1 MKLVSQR
8 MSGFQVQNWK
18 FNIFK
23 KRMSGYYKYSSLLD
37 WINFTLSIKG
47 IFLLNIKNF
56 LTINWRNTDIP
67 VEDTKKQEF
76 NSPKKEM
83 IKIADQIFK
92 QLVYKF
98 LENKWWPV
106 EAGMDLARINPIR
119 LILLHG
125 WLNKKNAVDLTYFD
139 FSKAFDNF
147 FLILLRKCC

>member
-1 MKLVSQR
+1 M
-8 MSGFQVQNWK
+8 
-18 FNIFK
+18 
-23 KRMSGYYKYSSLLD
+23 
-37 WINFTLSIKG
+37 
-47 IFLLNIKNF
+47 
-56 LTINWRNTDIP
+56 
-67 VEDTKKQEF
+67 EDTKKQEF

-147 FLILLRKCC
+147 FLILLR